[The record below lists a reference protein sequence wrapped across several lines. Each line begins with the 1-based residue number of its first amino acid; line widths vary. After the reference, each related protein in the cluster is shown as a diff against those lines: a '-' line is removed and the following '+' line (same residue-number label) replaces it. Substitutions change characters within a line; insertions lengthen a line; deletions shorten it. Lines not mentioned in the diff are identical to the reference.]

1 MVQTSWKLIF
11 LTCLLIVP
19 ALLLA
24 VACGGDDETE
34 APAAAPTMVPTP
46 TPVDVAA
53 ITSDLRQSITDAVAG
68 IEIPEGM
75 TQSDVEQIVESAVTA
90 AIADAPE
97 QISEP
102 EIRSLVAEAVAQAI
116 ADSPEPLTEEEIAR
130 IVRDAIP
137 ADTPVPASPDNPF
150 IIGVMESIT
159 GPGETYGNVAVQAKQ
174 MAADEINAAGGI
186 NGRELRLI
194 VEDSKCAAQD
204 AITAYNKLT
213 DVDGVKII
221 LGTSCSGAMLGAAP
235 LAEADGVV
243 LFSGLATNPDIAN
256 AGDYIFRT
264 AMSDQQLGIDTGNV
278 MWADGVRT
286 VATIT
291 EATDYAEGVRR
302 TTVAQFEKLGGA
314 VVGEERY
321 ASDIT
326 DFRTQLTK
334 LLGANP
340 DGIHIASQSEFTG
353 GTIVKQLD
361 ELGYDGPIYSEI
373 VPVGTTALEI
383 AGDAA
388 TGLKAIIADI
398 DPANAKGQEVL
409 ANFRERYDY
418 LTLPWYLGSAY
429 DDVYI
434 AAECLRQ
441 TDDDQDADGFRD
453 CLYNITWSGAIGDD
467 YSFDEKGEVVGLA
480 NLVIE
485 VLPMAERTDGNQ
497 GYKVLGPALSESAA
511 MAAAAGEPFVIGAM
525 DALTG
530 VGESYGN
537 PIQQAKQLAM
547 EEINAAGGI
556 NGRMLEIVF
565 EDSKC
570 AAADSITA
578 YNKLTDV
585 DGVRIILGTTCS
597 GAMLGAA
604 PLAEQ
609 EGVIMLS
616 ASATSPDIANAG
628 DYIFR
633 TAINDLQLGIDI
645 GNTMWVDGVRRV
657 ATITESTDYAEGARR
672 TSVARFEELG
682 GEVVA
687 AEAYATDTIDFR
699 SQVTKL
705 INEEPDAILLTAQ
718 GEVSGGTIVKQAREL
733 GFGGQIYSEVV
744 PTQPDALAIA
754 GNAATGMKAVV
765 PDEDLATPAGE
776 SFLANF
782 EARFGYVAPLPW
794 FQGSAYD
801 DVYIAAECLRQT
813 GDDQNTDGFRDCLN
827 SLTFSGAIGD
837 NYSFDANGD
846 VAGLSNVVVEVLPV
860 GERTEANLG
869 KRRLG
874 PAPTP

>member
-1 MVQTSWKLIF
+1 MIVA
-11 LTCLLIVP
+11 LTV
-19 ALLLA
+19 
-24 VACGGDDETE
+24 VACGGDETATPE
-34 APAAAPTMVPTP
+34 PAPQATTPPAAETPAAPTGAT
-46 TPVDVAA
+46 
-53 ITSDLRQSITDAVAG
+53 
-68 IEIPEGM
+68 
-75 TQSDVEQIVESAVTA
+75 
-90 AIADAPE
+90 
-97 QISEP
+97 
-102 EIRSLVAEAVAQAI
+102 
-116 ADSPEPLTEEEIAR
+116 PEPAPT
-130 IVRDAIP
+130 DQ
-137 ADTPVPASPDNPF
+137 PVATAVPPSPDNPF
-150 IIGVMESIT
+150 VIGVMESIT
-159 GPGETYGNVAVQAKQ
+159 GPGETYGQVAVQAKQ
-174 MAADEINAAGGI
+174 MAVDEINAAGGI
-186 NGRELRLI
+186 NGRELKLV

-278 MWADGVRT
+278 MWADGIRT

-302 TTVAQFEKLGGA
+302 TSVEQFEKLGGA

-334 LLGANP
+334 LLGADP
-340 DGIHIASQSEFTG
+340 DAIHIASQSEFTG
-353 GTIVKQLD
+353 GTVIKQLD

-434 AAECLRQ
+434 AAECLKQ
-441 TDDDQDADGFRD
+441 TNDDQDADGFRD
-453 CLYNITWSGAIGDD
+453 CLYDITWSGAIGDN
-467 YSFDEKGEVVGLA
+467 YGFDEMGEVTGLA

-485 VLPMAERTDGNQ
+485 VLPTGERTDANQ
-497 GYKVLGPALSESAA
+497 GYLVLGPAPSEA
-511 MAAAAGEPFVIGAM
+511 MAMGTAPPVSDEPFVIGAM

-530 VGESYGN
+530 VAESYGN
-537 PIQQAKQLAM
+537 PIQQAKLLAV

-570 AAADSITA
+570 AAADAITA
-578 YNKLTDV
+578 YRKLTDV
-585 DGVRIILGTTCS
+585 DGVKIILGTTCS

-604 PLAEQ
+604 PLAEG

-616 ASATSPDIANAG
+616 ASATSPDIATAG

-633 TAINDLQLGIDI
+633 TAINDLQLGVDI
-645 GNTMWVDGVRRV
+645 GNTMWVDGIRSV

-682 GEVVA
+682 GTVVA
-687 AEAYATDTIDFR
+687 AEAYATETIDFR
-699 SQVTKL
+699 SQITKL
-705 INEEPDAILLTAQ
+705 INESPDAILLTAQ

-733 GFGGQIYSEVV
+733 GYTGPMYSEVV
-744 PTQPDALAIA
+744 PTQPDALSIA
-754 GNAATGMKAVV
+754 GDAATGLKAVV
-765 PDEDLATPAGE
+765 PDEDLATNTGRD
-776 SFLANF
+776 FLTNF
-782 EARFGYVAPLPW
+782 EARYGYVAPLPW

-813 GDDQNTDGFRDCLN
+813 GDDQNADGFRDCLYG
-827 SLTFSGAIGD
+827 LTFSGAIGD

-846 VAGLSNVVVEVLPV
+846 VAGLSNAVVEVLPTA
-860 GERTEANLG
+860 ERTEENRG

>member
-1 MVQTSWKLIF
+1 MIL

-19 ALLLA
+19 VLLLA
-24 VACGGDDETE
+24 VACGGDDEETPEPEPE
-34 APAAAPTMVPTP
+34 ATTATGGPAPTAAA
-46 TPVDVAA
+46 AA
-53 ITSDLRQSITDAVAG
+53 
-68 IEIPEGM
+68 
-75 TQSDVEQIVESAVTA
+75 
-90 AIADAPE
+90 
-97 QISEP
+97 
-102 EIRSLVAEAVAQAI
+102 
-116 ADSPEPLTEEEIAR
+116 TEEE
-130 IVRDAIP
+130 P
-137 ADTPVPASPDNPF
+137 TEPEDTPVPASSDDPF
-150 IIGVMESIT
+150 VIGVMESVT

-174 MAADEINAAGGI
+174 MAVDEINAAGGI

-264 AMSDQQLGIDTGNV
+264 SMSDQQVGIDTGNV
-278 MWADGVRT
+278 MWFDGART
-286 VATIT
+286 LSTIT

-302 TTVAQFEKLGGA
+302 TSVAQFEKLGGT
-314 VVGEERY
+314 VVAEERY

-326 DFRTQLTK
+326 DFRSQLTK
-334 LLGANP
+334 LTGANP
-340 DGIHIASQSEFTG
+340 DAIHIASQSEFTG
-353 GTIVKQLD
+353 GTIIKQLR

-373 VPVGTTALEI
+373 VPVGATALEI

-388 TGLKAIIADI
+388 TGVKAILADL
-398 DPANAKGQEVL
+398 DPNSAKAQEVL
-409 ANFRERYDY
+409 GNFRERYNY
-418 LTLPWYLGSAY
+418 VTLAWYLGSAY

-434 AAECLRQ
+434 TAECLKQ
-441 TDDDQDADGFRD
+441 TNDDQDADGFRD
-453 CLYNITWSGAIGDD
+453 CLYDITWSGAIGDN
-467 YSFDEKGEVVGLA
+467 YSFDENGEVEGLA
-480 NLVIE
+480 NVVIE
-485 VLPMAERTDGNQ
+485 VLPTGERSEDNQ
-497 GYKVLGPALSESAA
+497 GYQVLGQAPTEA
-511 MAAAAGEPFVIGAM
+511 MAMGSTVPESDEPFVIGAM

-537 PIQQAKQLAM
+537 PIQQAKLLAM

-556 NGRMLEIVF
+556 DGRMLEIVF

-570 AAADSITA
+570 AAQDAITA

-585 DGVRIILGTTCS
+585 DDVKIILGTTCS

-604 PLAEQ
+604 PLAER
-609 EGVIMLS
+609 EEVILLS
-616 ASATSPDIANAG
+616 ASATSPDIASAG
-628 DYIFR
+628 EFIFR

-645 GNTMWVDGVRRV
+645 GNTMWVDGIRNL

-682 GEVVA
+682 GTVVA
-687 AEAYATDTIDFR
+687 SEAYATETIDFR
-699 SQVTKL
+699 SQITKL
-705 INEEPDAILLTAQ
+705 INENPDAILLTAQ

-733 GFGGQIYSEVV
+733 GFEGPMYSEVV

-754 GNAATGMKAVV
+754 GDAATGLKAVV
-765 PDEDLATPAGE
+765 PDEDLSTVAGE

-813 GDDQNTDGFRDCLN
+813 RDDQNTTGFQSCLN
-827 SLTFSGAIGD
+827 TLTWSGAIGD
-837 NYSFDANGD
+837 NYSFDENGD
-846 VAGLSNVVVEVLPV
+846 VQGLSNVVVEVLPTS
-860 GERTEANLG
+860 ERTEENLG
-869 KRRLG
+869 KRVIG